1 MRRIIVVITVLFALI
16 GALWMFVPE
25 LTGDT
30 DFEASPATTTSSRPP
45 ATTEPTTTTTVVA
58 TRAVG
63 GSVSYGLVG
72 EPLSLNPLL
81 VGGNAPSVEA
91 LAELWTIGLVGLDPK
106 THDPVPEAASA
117 IPTLDNGGLVINDDG
132 TMTVRY
138 ELDPEARWEDGKE
151 ITGFDV
157 ALTYD
162 LIVDP
167 SLPVRSD
174 LRELH
179 SLIVPGSIEAR
190 ASSVTLQ
197 MDRPTIRYLSL
208 FPVLVPASHIDLDAF
223 GEEWNEATWMS
234 AGPFLFDSWDFG
246 RGMRFVRNDHYWGL
260 DDLGEQLP
268 YLDSLEIDFFT
279 SDEALLA
286 AFRLQTVDAAS
297 IPTDFNVFEEFEALA
312 SVDLQVVPGPE
323 YDHIAFEFG
332 TGRFDVNGNSLA
344 ESRDFREFVARSLD
358 RETTVQQVTSGY
370 IPALD
375 TVVGMSWPAASSAG
389 WEAFTFDENIQRQL
403 ISAAVSDLDREEA
416 AAHFTT
422 TSGLE
427 RTQVAGVLVEQLSA
441 TGVAVALELLEV
453 GEFFRG
459 RVIPGE
465 FDIAE
470 WAWRASPGPV
480 GAVADLEERFLTLPE
495 DDGYNFYRWGA
506 AGSAAS
512 ETAEDVQLRIAE
524 LDAILDLAVLRTN
537 LEEID
542 ALLAEN
548 VVVIP
553 LFGAPNAAAT
563 WAGTFEGFE
572 HVAAF
577 PDTWNAAHWY
587 RSRG

>member
-1 MRRIIVVITVLFALI
+1 MRRIIVVLTVLLALI
-16 GALWMFVPE
+16 GALWVFVPE
-25 LTGDT
+25 LTGNNVGGP
-30 DFEASPATTTSSRPP
+30 SPTTTSSSRPP
-45 ATTEPTTTTTVVA
+45 ATTTSTTTTTVVA
-58 TRAVG
+58 ARAIG

-91 LAELWTIGLVGLDPK
+91 IAELWTIGLVGLDPK
-106 THDPVPEAASA
+106 THDPVAEAAST
-117 IPTLDNGGLVINDDG
+117 IPTLDNGGLEINDDG

-138 ELDPEARWEDGKE
+138 ELDPEARWEDGKQ

-157 ALTYD
+157 ALTHE

-167 SLPVRSD
+167 SLPIRSD

-179 SLIVPGSIEAR
+179 SLIIPGTIEAN
-190 ASSVTLQ
+190 ASSLTLQ
-197 MDRPTIRYLSL
+197 MERPTIRYLAL
-208 FPVLVPASHIDLDAF
+208 FPLLVPASHIDLDAF
-223 GEEWNEATWMS
+223 AEEWNEATWMS
-234 AGPFLFDSWDFG
+234 AGPFLFDSWEVG
-246 RGMRFVRNDHYWGL
+246 RSMRFLRNDRYWGL
-260 DDLGEQLP
+260 DEVGDQLP

-286 AFRLQTVDAAS
+286 AFRLRTVDAAP
-297 IPTDFNVFEEFEALA
+297 IAWDLEVVEEFEALT
-312 SVDLQVVPGPE
+312 SVELQVVPGPE

-332 TGRFDVNGNSLA
+332 QGRFDVNADSLS

-358 RETTVQQVTSGY
+358 REATVSKVTAGH
-370 IPALD
+370 IPALE
-375 TVVGMSWPAASSAG
+375 TVVGMSWPAASSSG
-389 WEAFTFDENIQRQL
+389 WEAYTFDEGL
-403 ISAAVSDLDREEA
+403 HSELLSSALADLDREVT

-422 TSGLE
+422 TSGVE

-441 TGVAVALELLEV
+441 AGVAVDLELLDV

-459 RVIPGE
+459 RVLPGD

-506 AGSAAS
+506 AGSAAP
-512 ETAEDVQLRIAE
+512 EAAEDLQQRIAG
-524 LDAILDLAVLRTN
+524 LDGILDLVELRGN

-542 ALLAEN
+542 ALLAED

-553 LFGAPNAAAT
+553 LFGAPNAAAS
-563 WAGTFEGFE
+563 WAGTFEGFD

-577 PDTWNAAHWY
+577 PDTWNAAHWH